1 MSLRE
6 ATKPKHDLAEEHV
19 LSKMLFSGEIDPNL
33 YADLLLNQLY
43 IYKALEDCL
52 GANDLLL
59 PGLARSDALVE
70 DIQELTAWPSI
81 HSPMA
86 TALFQASELYALDR
100 KGLLAHM
107 YVTYMGDLFGGQ
119 LLKTKLPGA
128 CRRYDFEDRTKLI
141 HAIREMLSDD
151 LADEANK
158 AFDATLEL
166 FDAFAAKH
174 NL

>member
-1 MSLRE
+1 MNLRE

-19 LSKMLFSGEIDPNL
+19 LSKMMFSGDIDPNL

-43 IYKALEDCL
+43 IYRALEDCL
-52 GANDLLL
+52 SANDMLL
-59 PGLARSDALVE
+59 PGLARSDAILE
-70 DIQELTAWPSI
+70 DIQELIAWPSI

-86 TALFQASELYALDR
+86 TALFQASEMFSLDR

-107 YVTYMGDLFGGQ
+107 YVTYLGDLFGGQ
-119 LLKTKLPGA
+119 LLKEKLPGQ
-128 CRRYDFEDRTKLI
+128 CKRYDFEDRTALI
-141 HAIREMLSDD
+141 HAIRGMLTDD

>member
-1 MSLRE
+1 M
-6 ATKPKHDLAEEHV
+6 
-19 LSKMLFSGEIDPNL
+19 MFSGDIDPNL

-52 GANDLLL
+52 EANDLLL
-59 PGLARSDALVE
+59 PGLARTDAIVE
-70 DIQELTAWPSI
+70 DIQELIAWPSI

-86 TALFQASELYALDR
+86 TAIFQASEMFALDR

-107 YVTYMGDLFGGQ
+107 YVTYLGDLFGGQ
-119 LLKTKLPGA
+119 LLKEKLPGQ
-128 CRRYDFEDRTKLI
+128 CKRYDFEDRTALI
-141 HAIREMLSDD
+141 HAIRGMLTDD

-166 FDAFAAKH
+166 FDAFALKH

>member
-1 MSLRE
+1 MNLRE

-19 LSKMLFSGEIDPNL
+19 LSKMLFSGDIDPNL
-33 YADLLLNQLY
+33 YADLQLNQLY

-52 GANDLLL
+52 EAHDLLL
-59 PGLARSDALVE
+59 PNLARSDAIVE
-70 DIQELTAWPSI
+70 DISELTAWPSI

-86 TALFQASELYALDR
+86 TALFQASEMFALDR
-100 KGLLAHM
+100 KGLIAHM
-107 YVTYMGDLFGGQ
+107 YVNYMGDLFGGQ
-119 LLKTKLPGA
+119 LLKSKLPGQ
-128 CRRYDFEDRTKLI
+128 CRRYHFEDRVSLI
-141 HAIREMLSDD
+141 HAIRGMLTDD